1 MAIQPVEQGSAFA
14 FRNVINNNFYE
25 LKVLSGASKPTQS
38 TAAVVGQMYLD
49 TSEGKM
55 YFCSNVSGSTYTWKP
70 FASDMSASNISY
82 NNGSSGMSSENVQ
95 DAIDELFTSASNG
108 KELIADAIA
117 GKGVPTSA
125 DDTYATMAGNI
136 EKIETG
142 IDISD
147 ATLTTASELK
157 KDIVAYSKTGKR
169 IVGSLGNGSV
179 GAPSISISVTED
191 NSKAEIK
198 ATTSYTSGIIGADS
212 TSSVKSLNVQKEATI
227 TPGTSKITAVAAGK
241 YTTGPVYVEG
251 DSDLVPSNIKSGKN
265 IFGVSGTYTGEYVR
279 GYITNVDRI
288 TANQLRFYTNITLK
302 NNILGSVFLN
312 DYAGARYNYYIIFN
326 KTDFTQYNV
335 EDQFGGLI
343 RFPLSEDNIFYG
355 IGLPNVDIFST
366 YFDITVTNPSDISFS
381 NSIKINS
388 DFMETKDGHNG
399 RVIITYN

>member
-70 FASDMSASNISY
+70 FASDMSASNVSY
-82 NNGSSGMSSENVQ
+82 NNGSSGMSSDNVQ

-125 DDTYATMAGNI
+125 NDTYATMAGNI

-147 ATLTTASELK
+147 ATLTAASELK

-169 IVGSLGNGSV
+169 IVGSLGQGKVNT
-179 GAPSISISVTED
+179 PSISV
-191 NSKAEIK
+191 NSTGKIMAG
-198 ATTSYTSGIIGADS
+198 TSYTSGIIGQGTVNNTYQLS
-212 TSSVKSLNVQKEATI
+212 TQSGTTI
-227 TPGTSKITAVAAGK
+227 TPGTSQKTAVATGK
-241 YTTGPVYVEG
+241 YTTGPVYVAG
-251 DSDLVPSNIKSGKN
+251 DSDLVPSNIKSGVN
-265 IFGVSGTYTGEYVR
+265 IFGVSGSYTGNISVIDIDEGFVGASGTLWQVDISSAISNAHIGGFTPIEYPSQIKKILGFGGIIADGR
-279 GYITNVDRI
+279 TIPRGGIIGGIWYRQIDSPSGYIGLLSTNAIDGAYRPISSNVFI
-288 TANQLRFYTNITLK
+288 SGNNMIITLDESYSGEGSGLDF
-302 NNILGSVFLN
+302 NGILAFE
-312 DYAGARYNYYIIFN
+312 Y
-326 KTDFTQYNV
+326 
-335 EDQFGGLI
+335 
-343 RFPLSEDNIFYG
+343 
-355 IGLPNVDIFST
+355 
-366 YFDITVTNPSDISFS
+366 
-381 NSIKINS
+381 
-388 DFMETKDGHNG
+388 
-399 RVIITYN
+399 

>member
-125 DDTYATMAGNI
+125 DATYATMAGNI

-288 TANQLRFYTNITLK
+288 NNKKLRCYTNITLK
-302 NNILGSVFLN
+302 NNILGSVFVS
-312 DYAGARYNYYIIFN
+312 DYTGTGYNYCIIFN
-326 KTDFTQYNV
+326 KADYV
-335 EDQFGGLI
+335 HYGMEDQFGRLI
-343 RFPLSEDNIFYG
+343 RFPLSDDKIAYG
-355 IGLPNVDIFST
+355 IALSNVDIFNT
-366 YFDITVTNPSDISFS
+366 YFDITFTYPNDISFS
-381 NSIKINS
+381 SSIKITS
-388 DFMETKDGHNG
+388 DSEETKDDHNG

>member
-25 LKVLSGASKPTQS
+25 LKVLSGASRPTQS

-70 FASDMSASNISY
+70 FASDMSASNVSY

-147 ATLTTASELK
+147 ATLTSASELK
-157 KDIVAYSKTGKR
+157 KDIVAYSKTGAR
-169 IVGSLGNGSV
+169 VVGILGQGTVNN
-179 GAPSISISVTED
+179 PNISVSSAGKITA
-191 NSKAEIK
+191 S
-198 ATTSYTSGIIGADS
+198 TSYTSGIIDS
-212 TSSVKSLNVQKEATI
+212 STKSSTYQLSTQAGTTI
-227 TPGTSKITAVAAGK
+227 TPGISQKTAVATGK
-241 YTTGPVYVEG
+241 YTTGPVYVAG
-251 DSDLVPSNIKSGKN
+251 DSNLKASNIKSGVS
-265 IFGVSGTYTGEYVR
+265 IFGVSGSYTGEATI
-279 GYITNVDRI
+279 GYITSIERVAENRLI
-288 TANQLRFYTNITLK
+288 FNTNITLRD
-302 NNILGSVFLN
+302 NIVGSVLLYSPYPN
-312 DYAGARYNYYIIFN
+312 DRSYLIIFN
-326 KTDFTQYNV
+326 PFDYTNIYTADTFGLV
-335 EDQFGGLI
+335 ALFPPED
-343 RFPLSEDNIFYG
+343 Y
-355 IGLPNVDIFST
+355 DIVGYSIYTKDVSIYDT
-366 YFDITVTNPSDISFS
+366 YFDVTFSALNGTRVEFPDNIELVPISESFLGK
-381 NSIKINS
+381 N
-388 DFMETKDGHNG
+388 NG
-399 RVIITYN
+399 RVIATYD